1 MMVNDHWS
9 YRSYDGH
16 RGQRMVIDDR
26 MVKEESKNGRFLVI
40 WRRGQLQT
48 QSGCHNEKKLGVF
61 KVKSA
66 GVIIR

>member
-40 WRRGQLQT
+40 WRRGSVT
-48 QSGCHNEKKLGVF
+48 HT
-61 KVKSA
+61 
-66 GVIIR
+66 IRLSQ